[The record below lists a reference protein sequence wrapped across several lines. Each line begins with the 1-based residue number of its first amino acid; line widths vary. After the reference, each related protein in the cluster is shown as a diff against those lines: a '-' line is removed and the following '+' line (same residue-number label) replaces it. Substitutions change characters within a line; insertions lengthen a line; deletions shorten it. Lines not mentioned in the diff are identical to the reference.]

1 MQFRVFLSPPPP
13 TPTPFLTFL
22 PLIAVWKDPMPVL
35 FWGGGGRMH
44 NKYLIQVECG
54 ILWMCQICG
63 PLTSPHTP
71 WLEATAI
78 CSFYSAP
85 AVHQLLFMFYLH
97 SPNNRSILKIQNLR
111 KRYSDVLKVTEQRG
125 PRGEFGIWIH
135 ICRTLSFVC
144 LPVYHS
150 SQPGYLQGLG
160 GALR

>member
-1 MQFRVFLSPPPP
+1 MQFRFFLSPPPP
-13 TPTPFLTFL
+13 HAILNFSSSDCCVERPDASFIL
-22 PLIAVWKDPMPVL
+22 
-35 FWGGGGRMH
+35 GGRVRMH
-44 NKYLIQVECG
+44 NKYLIQVERR
-54 ILWMCQICG
+54 ILWMCQICC

-111 KRYSDVLKVTEQRG
+111 KRYSDVLKVTEQRE